1 MCPLNTEEYPDS
13 LAIAN
18 NSTLTFGTID
28 EIQKLHIT
36 TVPLGESPKRIT
48 FQESSQTFGVCTSRY
63 EYKGISGSDTRQQKP
78 SASLIAPSITVSL
91 GSGGGS
97 GVDADSSSVAKKAKD
112 GSSKVGAGSGLS
124 KISHGELIEADSF
137 LIVDQ
142 HTFEV
147 THAHHLRS
155 SEWAMSLMSCHLSN
169 GCSYYCVGTAFV
181 YPEEPEPKTGR
192 ILLLEVNEG
201 ESSQ

>member
-1 MCPLNTEEYPDS
+1 MIQISEVLLYSCIIGS
-13 LAIAN
+13 LCMRR
-18 NSTLTFGTID
+18 
-28 EIQKLHIT
+28 
-36 TVPLGESPKRIT
+36 RIT

-142 HTFEV
+142 HTFEGLLKCV
-147 THAHHLRS
+147 CS
-155 SEWAMSLMSCHLSN
+155 SIWCKN
-169 GCSYYCVGTAFV
+169 
-181 YPEEPEPKTGR
+181 K
-192 ILLLEVNEG
+192 
-201 ESSQ
+201 